1 MDRVGHLTSLLFALC
16 RNYLYLLTIEKL
28 AQLHS
33 VEDSIIFLSLARP
46 SLLLSIYAV
55 NVRTI
60 YKLDKTLYYTISGTE
75 NTLKLAR

>member
-1 MDRVGHLTSLLFALC
+1 MNRVGNLIGLLFAQFH
-16 RNYLYLLTIEKL
+16 NYLYLLTIEKL

-33 VEDSIIFLSLARP
+33 VVIFISSACP

-60 YKLDKTLYYTISGTE
+60 YKLDKALYYTISGTE